1 MTAHENPKWIEIHA
15 LLTLDCIIQI
25 AYMCVGD
32 FFSKLARAM
41 ENEKGGIG
49 KKTHSVNTRAHTILI

>member
-1 MTAHENPKWIEIHA
+1 MSAHENPEWIEIHA

-32 FFSKLARAM
+32 FFPSKLASPWQAM
-41 ENEKGGIG
+41 KEEK
-49 KKTHSVNTRAHTILI
+49 KQHTV